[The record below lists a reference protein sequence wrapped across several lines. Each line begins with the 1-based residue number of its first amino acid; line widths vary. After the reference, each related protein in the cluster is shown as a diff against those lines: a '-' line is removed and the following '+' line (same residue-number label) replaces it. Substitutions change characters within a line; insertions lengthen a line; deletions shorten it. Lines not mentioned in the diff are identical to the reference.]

1 MKPHVF
7 SSDTHIQSGKTLTIQ
22 ALRQKF
28 SRGTKLAIAKTGHSA
43 VAQKQSSKDL
53 KEDEMVKNMIKGAT
67 MFLLLVTLSLVT
79 AVVSAQAQGSRSEYA
94 DIPFDFKAGDKE
106 LPAGRYQVSQSTSG
120 EAVTVRGV
128 ENSISVVKMTNHL
141 VQLDPAKTSKLV
153 FNRYGNQYFLSEV
166 WIAGRST
173 GQQIRKTNAEKAI
186 QRELTASRRMRERL
200 DIALAR

>member
-1 MKPHVF
+1 
-7 SSDTHIQSGKTLTIQ
+7 
-22 ALRQKF
+22 
-28 SRGTKLAIAKTGHSA
+28 
-43 VAQKQSSKDL
+43 
-53 KEDEMVKNMIKGAT
+53 MVKNMIKGAT

-120 EAVTVRGV
+120 EAVTVRSV

>member
-1 MKPHVF
+1 
-7 SSDTHIQSGKTLTIQ
+7 
-22 ALRQKF
+22 
-28 SRGTKLAIAKTGHSA
+28 
-43 VAQKQSSKDL
+43 
-53 KEDEMVKNMIKGAT
+53 MVKNMIKGAT

-106 LPAGRYQVSQSTSG
+106 LPAGRYQISQSTSG

-200 DIALAR
+200 DVALAR

>member
-1 MKPHVF
+1 
-7 SSDTHIQSGKTLTIQ
+7 
-22 ALRQKF
+22 
-28 SRGTKLAIAKTGHSA
+28 
-43 VAQKQSSKDL
+43 
-53 KEDEMVKNMIKGAT
+53 MVKNMIKGAT

-79 AVVSAQAQGSRSEYA
+79 AVVSAQAQGSRTEYA

-106 LPAGRYQVSQSTSG
+106 LPAGRYQVSQSTGG

-173 GQQIRKTNAEKAI
+173 GQEIRKTNAEKAI

>member
-1 MKPHVF
+1 
-7 SSDTHIQSGKTLTIQ
+7 
-22 ALRQKF
+22 
-28 SRGTKLAIAKTGHSA
+28 
-43 VAQKQSSKDL
+43 
-53 KEDEMVKNMIKGAT
+53 MVKNMIKGAT